1 MNRYKHKPCHIIL
14 KRHQF
19 PLTFT
24 SESRQLFNINHSTAT
39 IFKTKC
45 SLTEVNGNKLIKV
58 HSFLLNNLL
67 PYKTIKSL
75 VIKVLLYSE
84 EILRKSREKKP
95 KQHIKF
101 WAICQNSLSVISPSL
116 PFKLAVIY
124 QTIQKTKERRKITF
138 QRYFS
143 PVYISFFS
151 LPYPSSLFRHFPT
164 KQRFKKHTQKTVIL
178 ITSSFDC
185 AFHNRVPGGVRWP

>member
-1 MNRYKHKPCHIIL
+1 MNRYNHKPCHIIF

-45 SLTEVNGNKLIKV
+45 SLTEANGNKLIKL
-58 HSFLLNNLL
+58 HSFLLKNLL

-75 VIKVLLYSE
+75 VIKFYCIMRKFLENQEKRSQAAYK
-84 EILRKSREKKP
+84 ILGYLP
-95 KQHIKF
+95 D
-101 WAICQNSLSVISPSL
+101 SLSVISPL
-116 PFKLAVIY
+116 PPFKLAVIY
-124 QTIQKTKERRKITF
+124 QTIQKTKERRKILF

-143 PVYISFFS
+143 PVYISSFS
-151 LPYPSSLFRHFPT
+151 LPYPSSLFRHFPIKRRLKKNT
-164 KQRFKKHTQKTVIL
+164 K
-178 ITSSFDC
+178 DC
-185 AFHNRVPGGVRWP
+185 HSDNIQL